1 MVRIYLAIYD
11 LEWNIETQ
19 RIQQQDNTLAI
30 SPNQSCVA
38 ALEWHDCRINQQ
50 LHNQNLLKL
59 PTIGLGS
66 IGITLEM
73 RDSFLMML
81 TFIANMLTNHLFG
94 PQFFP
99 ELLIIFS
106 SLSKKLIYLHCNVM

>member
-66 IGITLEM
+66 IGITLENEGQFPH
-73 RDSFLMML
+73 DVDLHSKYVNKSSFWSTVFSR
-81 TFIANMLTNHLFG
+81 TFDYLF
-94 PQFFP
+94 FT
-99 ELLIIFS
+99 
-106 SLSKKLIYLHCNVM
+106 